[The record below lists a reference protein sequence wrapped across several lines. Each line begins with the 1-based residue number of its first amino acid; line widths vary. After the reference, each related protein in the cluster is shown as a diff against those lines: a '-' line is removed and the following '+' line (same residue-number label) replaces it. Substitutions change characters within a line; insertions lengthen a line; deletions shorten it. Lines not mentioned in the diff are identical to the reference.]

1 MIAVVVSQ
9 SIKLALLRFLLKIGP
24 MKSKKVIIAIAS
36 AIVILS
42 GIIMADQISDR
53 VGNGSKTHASNN
65 ANNSIK
71 GEFCPPCSKCEE
83 CPPCPVCP

>member
-1 MIAVVVSQ
+1 MIAVVVGQ
-9 SIKLALLRFLLKIGP
+9 SIKLALFRFLLKIVP
-24 MKSKKVIIAIAS
+24 MKGKRVTIAIAS

-53 VGNGSKTHASNN
+53 IGIGSKTHASNN
-65 ANNSIK
+65 ANNSVE

>member
-1 MIAVVVSQ
+1 MIAVVVGQ
-9 SIKLALLRFLLKIGP
+9 SIKLALLRFWLKIDP
-24 MKSKKVIIAIAS
+24 MKSKKITIAIAS

-53 VGNGSKTHASNN
+53 VGNGSKTHARKN
-65 ANNSIK
+65 ANSSIE